1 MTSGTSM
8 PSQNETQP
16 IAPESQCEDISN
28 EAASV
33 LTQSSLFQPGTFD
46 VTLCAK
52 DLLECY
58 STTTMQ
64 NALANTSFA
73 IIESAPSRN
82 LASYLF
88 SSEEESTV
96 TTVQVSHNMCSQYQS
111 EVMPHKILVDDT
123 VETQSIEHQT
133 IKVSSDN
140 PVVEISASQDN
151 LAKKKR

>member
-8 PSQNETQP
+8 PSKNETQS
-16 IAPESQCEDISN
+16 IAPKSQCEDISN

-46 VTLCAK
+46 VTSYAK
-52 DLLECY
+52 DLLECD

-64 NALANTSFA
+64 NALVNTSFA

-82 LASYLF
+82 LVSYLF

-111 EVMPHKILVDDT
+111 EVMPHQILVDDT

-140 PVVEISASQDN
+140 
-151 LAKKKR
+151 